1 MQEIARQIKGK
12 QKCRKKLPTWHQTP
26 GIIYPSTLSLEQCS
40 SELTG
45 AYKAGLCTNASG
57 SIADLTGG
65 AGVDS
70 YFFSKHFRVVTHV
83 ERSEDLSEIAAHNL
97 PLLGARHVKFICGD
111 GIDLLRTNQ
120 GRSEERRVGKEC
132 VSKCRSRWSRYIK

>member
-83 ERSEDLSEIAAHNL
+83 ERSEDLSE
-97 PLLGARHVKFICGD
+97 
-111 GIDLLRTNQ
+111 
-120 GRSEERRVGKEC
+120 RSEERRVGKEC
-132 VSKCRSRWSRYIK
+132 VSTGRSRWSPYNKK